1 MDYLLK
7 DIDPTV
13 VTIALAL
20 MGLDILL
27 GLAGAAKN
35 KDVQSS
41 KMREGL
47 WHKAG
52 SIGLIVLA
60 YVLDVAVDHVD
71 LGVIFP
77 GVVIVCAYI
86 ILMEVGSCLENLV
99 VLNPELRN
107 NPIMKVFATRE
118 DEDSRNAPATDQ
130 GGRHD

>member
-1 MDYLLK
+1 MDYLLLE
-7 DIDPTV
+7 IDPTAV
-13 VTIALAL
+13 MIALAL

-27 GLAGAAKN
+27 GLAGAVKN

-52 SIGLIVLA
+52 SVGLIVLA
-60 YVLDVAVDHVD
+60 YILDVAVDHVD

-99 VLNPELRN
+99 ALNPELSG

-118 DEDSRNAPATDQ
+118 DDESHNTPATA
-130 GGRHD
+130 

>member
-1 MDYLLK
+1 MDYLLLE
-7 DIDPTV
+7 IDPTAV
-13 VTIALAL
+13 MIALAL
-20 MGLDILL
+20 MVLDVLL
-27 GLAGAAKN
+27 GLAGAVKN

-52 SIGLIVLA
+52 SVGLIVLA

-118 DEDSRNAPATDQ
+118 DDESHNTPATA
-130 GGRHD
+130 